1 VKIVA
6 VTSCLTGI
14 AHTYMAA
21 EALELAATALGHHI
35 TVETQGAAGS
45 TPMPQAAI
53 NAADFCFF
61 ANDLEVKNLSRFA
74 GKPFVHVNVGDVLI
88 DAQATLAAA
97 VRDFENSTL
106 SVVPNVPSTSGEK
119 VSDSPSRTKGEGFF
133 KKIFG

>member
-1 VKIVA
+1 MKIVA

-21 EALELAATALGHHI
+21 EALELAATTLGHHI

-45 TPMPQAAI
+45 TPIPPAAI
-53 NAADFCFF
+53 NAAAFGFF
-61 ANDLEVKNLSRFA
+61 ANDLDVKNLSRFA
-74 GKPFVHVNVGDVLI
+74 GKAFVQVNVGDVLV

-97 VRDFENSTL
+97 VRDFENGTL
-106 SVVPNVPSTSGEK
+106 SVVSDVPSTSGEK
-119 VSDSPSRTKGEGFF
+119 VSDSPSRKKGDGFF